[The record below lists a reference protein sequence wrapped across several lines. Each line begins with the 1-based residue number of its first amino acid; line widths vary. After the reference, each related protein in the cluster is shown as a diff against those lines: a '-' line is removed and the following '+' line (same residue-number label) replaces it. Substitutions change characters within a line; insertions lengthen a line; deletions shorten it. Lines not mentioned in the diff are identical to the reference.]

1 MDFVGLILVV
11 DDDRLDLDLAETGLV
26 NYGYRVVKAATGSDG
41 LRLAFERTPDL
52 ILIDMAL
59 PDMAGLEACRRLRDD
74 GRTVDVPI
82 MFLTSPENIGDVV
95 QGLEAG
101 GDGYITKPFNPREL
115 VARVKSA
122 LRLKALND
130 TLKALNREL
139 AERAITDG
147 STGLLNKAHMD
158 ARGAEELARAQRYGA
173 PLSLLML
180 DVDHFKEV
188 NDAYGHPVGDAV
200 LRELA
205 KVLRLSTRSV
215 DLVGRYGGEEFLIIL
230 PQTDGAGTRTL
241 ANRLRLAVETH
252 KFAAGTEGIGEK
264 PDACLTITVS
274 IGGYTLPQPSMGAP
288 AAPADAAGGP
298 AGPAVPRETWASAV
312 KAADDA
318 LYEAKKAGRN
328 KVVIR

>member
-1 MDFVGLILVV
+1 MDFVGLILVI

-26 NYGYRVVKAATGSDG
+26 NYGYRVMKAATGSDG

-52 ILIDMAL
+52 ILIDM
-59 PDMAGLEACRRLRDD
+59 GLLDIPGPEACRRLRDD
-74 GRTVDVPI
+74 ARTVDVPV
-82 MFLTSPENIGDVV
+82 MFLASPEDIGDVV

-130 TLKALNREL
+130 ALKALNREL
-139 AERAITDG
+139 AEKAITDG
-147 STGLLNKAHMD
+147 ATGLLNKAHID
-158 ARGAEELARAQRYGA
+158 TRGAEELARAQRYGA
-173 PLSLLML
+173 PLSVLML
-180 DVDHFKEV
+180 DVDRFKEV
-188 NDAYGHPVGDAV
+188 NDTYGHPVGDTV

-205 KVLRLSTRSV
+205 RVLRLSTRSV
-215 DLVGRYGGEEFLIIL
+215 DIVGRYGGEEFLIIL

-241 ANRLRLAVETH
+241 ANRLRLAVENH
-252 KFAAGTEGIGEK
+252 RFAVQAEGPEGK
-264 PDACLTITVS
+264 PDRYLSITVS
-274 IGGYTLPQPSMGAP
+274 IGGCTLSQPGAKPDPQPAV
-288 AAPADAAGGP
+288 
-298 AGPAVPRETWASAV
+298 PAVPRQTWADLV

-328 KVVIR
+328 KVVTR